1 MNPLCISAI
10 EDLMNKENRAM
21 QTVLIPST
29 ISDARNLVV
38 ALFMNIQDARGA
50 IADLAD
56 AGFGKSQIRVIFSDQ
71 VKIVIRENSEVKT
84 VGKQTTLDGEKS
96 LVWKLRRSFKHDLH
110 RSGTDQMTGQDQNQ
124 SSSSGAALYSEVS
137 LGAALS
143 PLGVAEDTIGLLNRE
158 MGSDGLLILVDAG
171 LCCSQTQ
178 SILERNAGIIR
189 TDTTTEHAHH

>member
-1 MNPLCISAI
+1 
-10 EDLMNKENRAM
+10 MNKENRAM

>member
-1 MNPLCISAI
+1 MGKMYSTNRYAVASHLCITPLKNI
-10 EDLMNKENRAM
+10 VNKEDRVM
-21 QTVLIPST
+21 QTVLTPST

-110 RSGTDQMTGQDQNQ
+110 RSDRPDDWTGSESIFQQWC
-124 SSSSGAALYSEVS
+124 SLIFGSEPWRSAVAAWSCGRYDWS
-137 LGAALS
+137 
-143 PLGVAEDTIGLLNRE
+143 AESR
-158 MGSDGLLILVDAG
+158 DGP
-171 LCCSQTQ
+171 
-178 SILERNAGIIR
+178 
-189 TDTTTEHAHH
+189 